1 MNRKI
6 VATTVLSAALV
17 IGLGACK
24 QETATPGASAA
35 PAPVAAA
42 PAEPATPAINI
53 ATGTYK
59 MDPAHTMVLAQWN
72 HMGFSN
78 PTANFE
84 GVTGTIHWNA
94 ADPTASSVEVE
105 IPMSGLRAFSAD
117 FNKHLSSADF
127 FDVAKFPDASF
138 KSTSVTAAGANQ
150 YTVVGDLTLKGITKP
165 VTLKITSFK
174 CMPNPIMQKDACGVD
189 ATTMIKRSDF
199 NMGKYAPNVG
209 DEVTL
214 SIAVEALKS

>member
-94 ADPTASSVEVE
+94 ADPTASSVEV
-105 IPMSGLRAFSAD
+105 
-117 FNKHLSSADF
+117 
-127 FDVAKFPDASF
+127 
-138 KSTSVTAAGANQ
+138 
-150 YTVVGDLTLKGITKP
+150 
-165 VTLKITSFK
+165 
-174 CMPNPIMQKDACGVD
+174 
-189 ATTMIKRSDF
+189 
-199 NMGKYAPNVG
+199 
-209 DEVTL
+209 
-214 SIAVEALKS
+214 